1 MECMS
6 RPIRVLF
13 IVPRFGSVNRG
24 VEAFALE
31 LVSRLDRSL
40 FSVTLLSGS
49 HQVSVP
55 GVSFEKGQLLGREKL
70 TWLDRMPRLLR
81 CLRPLG
87 FGGAS
92 EIETLSLVQR
102 YRKYWPKDA
111 FDIIVPQGGTWSYRF
126 ARKAF
131 PAAPIVSIGHAGP
144 VRNDL
149 GLSDVFVALT
159 PYDEELA
166 RRMYPGI
173 RTCLIPNGV
182 DSVRFAPS
190 VASFSGARR
199 VGRVVLCVAALVADK
214 RHDLLFNAVMR
225 LPEDVRVRC
234 VGVGPMLNVLQEHPL
249 SKAGRV
255 EFCRYSFAHMPDV
268 YQNAN
273 VFSLASPDE
282 AFGLV
287 FLEAMACG
295 LPVVAN
301 DGPRQRY
308 VVNGGGVLCNVYDE
322 NAYACAL
329 RSTLDMVHS
338 HKAREQGVRF
348 AWHGVTKQYTE
359 LFSDLLGKPCS

>member
-6 RPIRVLF
+6 RPIRALF

-31 LVSRLDRSL
+31 LVARLDPSL
-40 FSVTLLSGS
+40 FSITLLSGS

-55 GVSFEKGQLLGREKL
+55 GVSFEKGQLLVREKL

-87 FGGAS
+87 FGSAS

-102 YRKYWPKDA
+102 YRKHWAKDA
-111 FDIIVPQGGTWSYRF
+111 FDIVVPQGGTWSYRF
-126 ARKAF
+126 ARNAF
-131 PAAPIVSIGHAGP
+131 PAASIVSIGHAGP
-144 VRNDL
+144 VMRDL
-149 GLSDVFVALT
+149 GLSDIFVALT
-159 PYDEELA
+159 PHDEELA
-166 RRMYPGI
+166 RRMCPRI
-173 RTCLIPNGV
+173 RTCVIPNGV
-182 DSVRFAPS
+182 DSERFAPS
-190 VASFSGARR
+190 VASCCAARR
-199 VGRVVLCVAALVADK
+199 AGKIILCVAALVADK
-214 RHDLLFNAVMR
+214 RHDLLFNAVMC

-255 EFCRYSFAHMPDV
+255 EFCHHSFAEMPDV
-268 YQNAN
+268 YQDAN
-273 VFSLASPDE
+273 VFSLASPEE

-287 FLEAMACG
+287 FLEAMASG

-301 DGPRQRY
+301 NGPRQRY

-329 RSTLDMVHS
+329 RSALNMVHS
-338 HKAREQGVRF
+338 QKARNQGVRF
-348 AWHGVTKQYTE
+348 AWQEVADLYTR
-359 LFSDLLGKPCS
+359 LFLDLVGRPFS